1 MWLSV
6 KGVLLTGK
14 IRIGVVSKIYVSNEY
29 LIMQR
34 LYIHNTAVRTNI
46 IYRGMTKSTLNMLI
60 CMIVKKLGFPMS

>member
-14 IRIGVVSKIYVSNEY
+14 IRIEVVSKVNVSNEY

-34 LYIHNTAVRTNI
+34 LYIHNTAVRTLI
-46 IYRGMTKSTLNMLI
+46 LYRGMAESTSNMLI